1 LWVHPRGQNTKT
13 GLLHGHRVAHHN
25 LGSVTPQ
32 SRRAAPTH
40 RAHALVSQICAE
52 MMTDS
57 PTQQASPDT
66 QVATTRLKTKDMH
79 CSLAFRGGARACVS
93 NTGGHAATDTRA
105 SPSTVQ
111 QPSDALNDFDCVPID
126 DVGAGAAVPRS
137 ASAPATTGRDG
148 VGGDGNEV
156 EQVQEEA
163 TMAPERAPSGRA
175 AAVERTKRRS
185 IHRAAVRVSVCV
197 CVCVCA
203 CVCARACV

>member
-1 LWVHPRGQNTKT
+1 
-13 GLLHGHRVAHHN
+13 
-25 LGSVTPQ
+25 
-32 SRRAAPTH
+32 
-40 RAHALVSQICAE
+40 
-52 MMTDS
+52 MTDS

-66 QVATTRLKTKDMH
+66 QVATTHLKTKDN
-79 CSLAFRGGARACVS
+79 LAFRGGARAGVS
-93 NTGGHAATDTRA
+93 NTGGHAATDTRT
-105 SPSTVQ
+105 SPSTMQ
-111 QPSDALNDFDCVPID
+111 QPSDALNDFDCVLLD

-148 VGGDGNEV
+148 VGGDSNEV

-197 CVCVCA
+197 CVR
-203 CVCARACV
+203 ARACDDGGTLASLCCMSSSLLRRKCFLMHSSMFDPLHACLGTSIL